1 MQKAGGCVLVDRKW
15 DNKKRGKTRRTCTY
29 ATTIERGLIGFRC
42 MTTKTI
48 DS

>member
-15 DNKKRGKTRRTCTY
+15 DNKKRGKTKRICTY
-29 ATTIERGLIGFRC
+29 ATTIERDLIGFRY
-42 MTTKTI
+42 MTTNTF